1 MASLRRVSV
10 ILLAFVAGNLL
21 AVHVLIAGK
30 ILSDF
35 NNFDHY
41 FTTEIWSPAEAYA
54 LVVLV
59 STLGACLIS
68 LAPTVFVLTFTEML
82 RIRSVWFYA
91 LAGGL
96 GAFLFDVA
104 CTRYELIGMRSFCV
118 ELSFSELATVTIAG
132 MIAGYVFWRIAG
144 NGAGNW
150 RGKGSS
156 KILALD

>member
-1 MASLRRVSV
+1 MASLRRFLI
-10 ILLAFVAGNLL
+10 ILSAFVAGNLL

-35 NNFDHY
+35 NNFGY
-41 FTTEIWSPAEAYA
+41 YLKTEIWSSVEIFA
-54 LVVLV
+54 LVVLM

-68 LAPTVFVLTFTEML
+68 LIPAVFVLIATETL

-96 GAFLFDVA
+96 GALLFDVA
-104 CTRYELIGMRSFCV
+104 CTRYELIGMRSYCV
-118 ELSFSELATVTIAG
+118 EFSFSELAIVTIAG

-144 NGAGNW
+144 NRAGEW
-150 RGKGSS
+150 RGKVPL
-156 KILALD
+156 KTLALD

>member
-1 MASLRRVSV
+1 MASLRRFSA

-35 NNFDHY
+35 NNFGHY

-54 LVVLV
+54 LVVLI
-59 STLGACLIS
+59 STLGACLTS
-68 LAPTVFVLTFTEML
+68 LAPTVFVLIFAETL
-82 RIRSVWFYA
+82 KIRSAWFYVV
-91 LAGGL
+91 AGGL

-104 CTRYELIGMRSFCV
+104 CTRYELMGMRSFCV
-118 ELSFSELATVTIAG
+118 ELSFSELAIVTIAG

-144 NGAGNW
+144 NRAGEW
-150 RGKGSS
+150 RGKVPL
-156 KILALD
+156 KTLTMD